1 MALNYDA
8 LTALTRKKYVPQLVD
23 NIFKSS
29 PMLSYLKDRQKSYD
43 GGLGIIQPLIYGELA
58 GIASYA
64 GYDQIVYDTSIPITA
79 AEYKPK
85 NIVAPIIISK
95 DEELTNQGEN
105 QVINL
110 LESKMQIAEETLKKK
125 FTAQL
130 YADGSGNNSKDID
143 GLAAMIADTN
153 TYGGID
159 RSLYP
164 WWACIRKHNSGTKRT
179 LTELML
185 LQTFLACSDGD
196 DTPEVIFTDEYGWT
210 QYYLLVKGRI
220 TLYTETVKKA
230 QSLGF
235 QTLEFMGKP
244 VIMDRNMPLMAADR
258 TRFYFLNPKY
268 MNLRYHSAAN
278 FTPTKWRPD
287 DTRIAKKQE
296 ILWTGNLTCSNS
308 RRIGVLEDIDVAGI
322 TS

>member
-1 MALNYDA
+1 M
-8 LTALTRKKYVPQLVD
+8 
-23 NIFKSS
+23 
-29 PMLSYLKDRQKSYD
+29 
-43 GGLGIIQPLIYGELA
+43 IYGELS
-58 GIASYA
+58 GIASYS

-95 DEELTNQGEN
+95 DEELTNTGEN

-110 LESKMQIAEETLKKK
+110 LEAKMQIAEETLKKK
-125 FTAQL
+125 FTEQL
-130 YADGSGNNSKDID
+130 YGDGTGNSGKDIV
-143 GLAAMIADTN
+143 GLKAMLSATN
-153 TYGGID
+153 TYGNID
-159 RSLYP
+159 RTTYP
-164 WWACIRKHNSGTKRT
+164 WWAAIVKANGGTKRT
-179 LTELML
+179 LTELLM

-196 DTPEVIFTDEYGWT
+196 DTPEVIFTNEEGWT

-244 VIMDRNMPLMAADR
+244 VIMDRNLPLTGADR
-258 TRFYFLNPKY
+258 TKFYFINPKY

-278 FTPTKWRPD
+278 FAPTKWRPD

-308 RRIGVLEDIDVAGI
+308 RRLGVLDDIDTAGI